1 MSFYNRKRM
10 RLKDYDYSQE
20 GMYYLTICT
29 KNKRKL
35 FSEIENNRVKL
46 NQFGEI
52 IDHTLNDLTNHNN
65 IIIHNYVIMP
75 NHIHVLIQIC
85 REQSVTVPEKS
96 ISEIVRQ
103 FKGFSSK
110 RINTLLIRNGYEPF
124 HTGELWQKS
133 FYDHIIRNE
142 NEFINKWKYIDR
154 NPIKW
159 ELDDLYV

>member
-1 MSFYNRKRM
+1 
-10 RLKDYDYSQE
+10 
-20 GMYYLTICT
+20 
-29 KNKRKL
+29 
-35 FSEIENNRVKL
+35 
-46 NQFGEI
+46 
-52 IDHTLNDLTNHNN
+52 
-65 IIIHNYVIMP
+65 MP